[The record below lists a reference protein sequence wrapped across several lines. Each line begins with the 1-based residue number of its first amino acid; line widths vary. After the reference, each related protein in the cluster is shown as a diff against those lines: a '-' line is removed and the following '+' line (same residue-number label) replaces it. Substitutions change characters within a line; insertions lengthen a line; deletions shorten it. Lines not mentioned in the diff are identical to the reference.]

1 MFLPKDN
8 LSARLCRPFS
18 PFCVMAVAAH
28 TTATG
33 VHIIP
38 FALSFTI
45 FQPPIQYLS
54 TPHSL
59 PFIPRQNAFC
69 CDACRKA
76 QIHRCLESVSI
87 NREFRCPHPPA
98 SLFCRESLSVALE
111 KVSSG
116 YAACIFLLILPVA
129 RSRGLFLDSCLCRIF
144 CCCHIGCLV
153 DLLWLILWFAGQ

>member
-1 MFLPKDN
+1 MLFLPKDN
-8 LSARLCRPFS
+8 LSARLSRPFS

-28 TTATG
+28 TTATS

-45 FQPPIQYLS
+45 FQSPIQYLS

-69 CDACRKA
+69 RDTCRKA

-87 NREFRCPHPPA
+87 NREFRCP
-98 SLFCRESLSVALE
+98 ESLSIALE

-129 RSRGLFLDSCLCRIF
+129 RSRGLFLECCLCRII
-144 CCCHIGCLV
+144 CCCHIGCPV
-153 DLLWLILWFAGQ
+153 DLL